1 MKTNIVEQ
9 IKQMCVVV
17 KKLGVFKVLPLI
29 HNKSDLYKSS
39 RPGVLCKKAFLKKF
53 TKCTGKHLC

>member
-17 KKLGVFKVLPLI
+17 KKPGVFKVLPLI

-39 RPGVLCKKAFLKKF
+39 RPGVLRKKAFLKNSQNV
-53 TKCTGKHLC
+53 